1 MELGGEE
8 KMKIMLVIVILIGL
22 IGATLSGISAFER
35 NPSFV
40 SEPLKLTI
48 PVKSPALTTP
58 DPSPSISTFPDLS
71 PPALILPD
79 PRYPQAVPIIPT
91 PINYE
96 PYKPPKIIKVIDLVG
111 ETIESPSVSAV
122 IEKPLVS
129 EPVQYLVFVPIPPII
144 CSGTGEIRYLD
155 FECGFYG
162 IVSDDGRCYDPVNL
176 PSEFK
181 NDGLQI
187 NFKVKVLENQISFH
201 MWGTLVEILE
211 IGVMP

>member
-1 MELGGEE
+1 
-8 KMKIMLVIVILIGL
+8 MKIMLVIVILIGL
-22 IGATLSGISAFER
+22 IGATFSGISAFER

-40 SEPLKLTI
+40 SEPLKLAT

-58 DPSPSISTFPDLS
+58 NLSPPILTFPDLS
-71 PPALILPD
+71 HPTLILPD
-79 PRYPQAVPIIPT
+79 PRYPQAVPIVPT

-96 PYKPPKIIKVIDLVG
+96 PYKPLKIIKVIDLVG
-111 ETIESPSVSAV
+111 ETIESPSVGVV
-122 IEKPLVS
+122 IEKPLIS
-129 EPVQYLVFVPIPPII
+129 EPEPIQYPVFVPIPPII

-181 NDGLQI
+181 NDGFQI
-187 NFKVKVLENQISFH
+187 NFKVKVLKIR
-201 MWGTLVEILE
+201 LVFTC
-211 IGVMP
+211 GVPLWKYLKSE